1 MDYNH
6 IKDYLNKFKEILF
19 SKEEIYKIIG
29 DLIEKDVSIRIE
41 QKNISIKSNIIYIKT
56 SPIVHNEILIQKE
69 KILKDLSQIYKEII
83 FKDIR

>member
-19 SKEEIYKIIG
+19 SKEEVYKIIK
-29 DLIEKDVSIRIE
+29 DIIEKNLSIKIE
-41 QKNISIKSNIIYIKT
+41 QKNILIKSNIIYIKT
-56 SPIVHNEILIQKE
+56 SPIVHNEILMQKD
-69 KILKDLSQIYKEII
+69 KILKDLSQIYKEIN

>member
-6 IKDYLNKFKEILF
+6 IKDYLNKFKELLF

-29 DLIEKDVSIRIE
+29 DIIEKNVSIKIE
-41 QKNISIKSNIIYIKT
+41 QKNILIKSNIIYIKT

-69 KILKDLSQIYKEII
+69 KILKDLSQIYKEIL

>member
-1 MDYNH
+1 MDYKH

-29 DLIEKDVSIRIE
+29 DIIEKNISIKIE

-56 SPIVHNEILIQKE
+56 SPVVRNEILIQKE
-69 KILKDLSQIYKEII
+69 KILKDLSQIYKDIN

>member
-29 DLIEKDVSIRIE
+29 DIIEKNVSIKIE
-41 QKNISIKSNIIYIKT
+41 HKNILIRSNIIYIKT
-56 SPIVHNEILIQKE
+56 SPIVHNEILIHKE
-69 KILKDLSQIYKEII
+69 KILRDLSQVYKEIL